1 MDDRAMWRYYAKP
14 HLPCFY
20 RYPIA
25 ADDAGARL
33 VRNTYP
39 HVPDPETRGSAW
51 IGLAV
56 RLGRFAYCV
65 QWADARLRLT
75 TTEETNR

>member
-1 MDDRAMWRYYAKP
+1 MSDLVWEHYAEP
-14 HLPCFY
+14 HWPRFY

-25 ADDAGARL
+25 DDDAGARL
-33 VRNTYP
+33 ARNIYP
-39 HVPDPETRGSAW
+39 STPGPETRGSAW

-65 QWADARLRLT
+65 KWANACLRLT
-75 TTEETNR
+75 QTGSSHE